1 MDLFTVLLVQDET
14 IARKDLKMILVK
26 ARRGFN
32 VIAEAGD
39 GEEALQKFHLF
50 LSEIVIMDIKNGAH
64 ERNSV
69 VHGALSLSK
78 FIALYRTDYAA
89 EILALSI
96 STLPII
102 VLFAVF
108 SKSLL
113 RGLMAG
119 SLKG

>member
-1 MDLFTVLLVQDET
+1 
-14 IARKDLKMILVK
+14 
-26 ARRGFN
+26 
-32 VIAEAGD
+32 
-39 GEEALQKFHLF
+39 
-50 LSEIVIMDIKNGAH
+50 MDIKNGAH
-64 ERNSV
+64 EQKSV
-69 VHGALSLSK
+69 VHGALCLSK

-96 STLPII
+96 STLHII

-113 RGLMAG
+113 RGLLAG